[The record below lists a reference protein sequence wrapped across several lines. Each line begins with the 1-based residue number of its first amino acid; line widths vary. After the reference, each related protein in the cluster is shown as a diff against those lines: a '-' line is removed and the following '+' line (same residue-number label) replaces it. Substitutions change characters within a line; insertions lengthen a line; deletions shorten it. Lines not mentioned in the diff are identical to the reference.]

1 MVEGFCFRIRF
12 QSCSKRMLKLQNEIE
27 ELEQYGRRLC
37 IRIDGIPEV
46 SNENSEDV
54 FNIVDLFVKA
64 GIEDVEKNIG
74 RAHRMGK
81 S

>member
-1 MVEGFCFRIRF
+1 MF
-12 QSCSKRMLKLQNEIE
+12 QNQILELQQANVKLQNEIE

-37 IRIDGIPEV
+37 TRIDGITEV